1 MLEQTATRSILSA
14 VAQPW
19 VAMVGIVAGFAQL
32 LTAPWPLEIRIGIVL
47 ALLLIATLLIAYR
60 LGIRHGEASS
70 TDHSPPSKQELDA
83 PAYEWQRKDLVG
95 ALFVKVSTNGR
106 NVTVCELRED
116 GSLTERMLPR
126 SGEEAHVYEPPWEG
140 SWLFRERTLSI
151 VVNSYHLVLQPSL
164 KGTWTGEESYGATK
178 NPFIGAVVDP
188 RPIMS
193 GEAWVGLRIGSGS
206 GPRTLLVASAQG
218 FLHET
223 DLYEKS
229 GEHRLGAWEVEDD
242 SLRVEVEGWSS
253 EPHSF
258 MPGIFVAFGARPMV
272 GGFALVRAKVKS

>member
-1 MLEQTATRSILSA
+1 
-14 VAQPW
+14 
-19 VAMVGIVAGFAQL
+19 VGIVAGFAQL
-32 LTAPWPLEIRIGIVL
+32 LTAPWPLAIRIGIVL
-47 ALLLIATLLIAYR
+47 ALILMAALSIAYR
-60 LGIRHGEASS
+60 LGIRHGKALP
-70 TDHSPPSKQELDA
+70 TVDSPPSKQEQDA
-83 PAYEWQRKDLVG
+83 PAYEWQREDLVG

-126 SGEEAHVYEPPWEG
+126 SGEEAHIYEPPWEG
-140 SWLFRERTLSI
+140 SWFFRERTLSI

-188 RPIMS
+188 RPIVPE
-193 GEAWVGLRIGSGS
+193 EAWVGLRVGSGD
-206 GPRTLLVASAQG
+206 GPRNLLVASAHG

-229 GEHRLGAWEVEDD
+229 GEHRLGAWDVHDD
-242 SLRVEVEGWSS
+242 RLRVEVEGWSS
-253 EPHSF
+253 EPHHF
-258 MPGIFVAFGARPMV
+258 MPGILVAFGSRPMM
-272 GGFALVRAKVKS
+272 GGFALVRARVKS